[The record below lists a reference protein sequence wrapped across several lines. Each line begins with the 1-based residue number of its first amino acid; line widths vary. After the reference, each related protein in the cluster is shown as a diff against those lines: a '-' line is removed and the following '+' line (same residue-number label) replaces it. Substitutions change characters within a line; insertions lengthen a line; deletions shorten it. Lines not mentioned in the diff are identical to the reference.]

1 MEINKKLK
9 QLNELYN
16 FSINASSLFG
26 IITVFLSIIY
36 CFVETTT
43 NRNLTIFSAVLIA
56 FFCIFT
62 FFILLFLAVLTYRE
76 YMEEKN
82 DS

>member
-9 QLNELYN
+9 QLKELYN

-36 CFVETTT
+36 CFVEATT

-62 FFILLFLAVLTYRE
+62 FFILLFLAVLTYLE

>member
-16 FSINASSLFG
+16 FSINTSFLFG

-36 CFVETTT
+36 CFIEATT
-43 NRNLTIFSAVLIA
+43 NEDLTIFSVILIA

-62 FFILLFLAVLTYRE
+62 FFILLFLVVLTYQE